1 MSRVIV
7 VGAGIVG
14 LAVANALQDRG
25 DTAVV
30 LEKESSEAMHQ
41 TGRNS
46 GVIHSG
52 LYYVPGSL
60 KATMAVAGA
69 RSMVEFAAKHG
80 VEHDICGKLVV
91 AVTDDE
97 VPALQKLYERGQANG
112 VPCRMITAE
121 EAREYEPH
129 VSCVAALRVESTGI
143 VDYKGICST
152 LVDLIRDSG
161 GEIRFDA
168 EVTAI
173 ATTAAG
179 VTVTTTTGDVTGDYL
194 VNCAGLYSDR
204 IAVAAGLRPE
214 ARIIPFRGEYF
225 ELRPEAQHL
234 VKGLIYPVPDARF
247 PFLGVH
253 LTKMIEGGVHAGPN
267 AVFAFAREGYG
278 WTKINVRELLLS
290 ATWPG
295 LWVLGAKF
303 IGPAL
308 SETWRSI
315 SRPKFAAS
323 LRRLVPAIRNADL
336 VPTHS
341 GVRAQAMLRNGA
353 MVDDFLFQYAPR
365 QIHVLN
371 APSPAATAA
380 FEIANSIVSELAKNR
395 D

>member
-30 LEKESSEAMHQ
+30 LEKESSEARHQ